1 MDKKYIYTTVN
12 MTLHLEKDLKFAC
25 EWGGHGGR
33 KVVQNREES
42 LNTSCGQMRLLTQEV
57 G

>member
-1 MDKKYIYTTVN
+1 